1 MLADRSQQKEL
12 ADLLSQIIGEDIH
25 ENRVSHKFLFITVLV
40 TLLLGVMYADG
51 QATES
56 EKEHIKQVIR
66 EFIPPKSYVGQ
77 LIKPIF
83 AGVKANKS
91 YTNAKIIS
99 SLVNGFTDSEK
110 LLVISLCHE
119 IAAVDGEVA
128 AKEDKYIRGIAK
140 ILNIDNRHL
149 SYVLGDSAQQGTDS
163 EALSDIRQL
172 LDPHHFQN
180 LDPALMRAADILRAK
195 LPDQSENQTSGTE
208 RKLSY
213 QQLSEFQQRR
223 NQLSALVNELHQLI
237 EQGIEQDI
245 LSAELKEQTAQAY
258 KKIRSQR
265 FRLAVVGEFS
275 QGKSTVLNALLG
287 EEIQPVRAI
296 PCSGTVTVLKHGE
309 ERRVICRYSDRPE
322 EEVPIDQYQ
331 ELASISQ
338 DAALSNIANEL
349 SKSTL
354 QEIVFEHPGLD
365 LCRHQVEI
373 VDSPGLNEHPDRTA
387 ITHQLLKDTDAAI
400 FLANASRPFT
410 QGEIELLD
418 SLRQQLQGGAANQ
431 PADNLFVLVNFMD
444 LLQRKQDREH
454 VKLRASNCLHGET
467 PLITGTNRLHFIS
480 AQAALNAM
488 LEGDDNEYLHSF
500 RDFVQAIQVFLTQ
513 ERGALVMRQSN
524 EQVTQLIQKARIE
537 LKQSTQLLDG
547 EIAFSESEKH
557 QIIEQMGMASGRDV
571 QLCILRNRCIDDA
584 LEAISEAWG
593 EWLSGIADRLA
604 AKSVH
609 WESGFDEKEKILRD
623 YAGQFSRDCS
633 NDLDN
638 WLESV
643 VKRKILLPRIRE
655 LDQIISENLEAIY
668 QDLKSIDSNSGS
680 NLSEQFNLSLSQFG
694 VDMRFGSNLN
704 ANAIE
709 DEDDSLG
716 LFFAGGG
723 IVGGGLAILGFSF
736 FPILLAGAATGAI
749 VGWLFGT
756 DPEELKQ
763 KMKQEVYI
771 KGIEKLQE
779 SLDQIGEKI
788 AESSIQALEART
800 DRSSQAIREAIS
812 ILDQILKQQEI
823 AHQKTVSSNSEK
835 KEFIRIKMTELVDIE
850 SRIQSLLSSFNR

>member
-1 MLADRSQQKEL
+1 MLSEQSQQKEL
-12 ADLLSQIIGEDIH
+12 AVLLSQIIGEDIH

-40 TLLLGVMYADG
+40 MLLLGVMYADG
-51 QATES
+51 QTTES
-56 EKEHIKQVIR
+56 EKEHIKRVLR
-66 EFIPPKSYVGQ
+66 EFIPPNSYVGQ

-91 YTNAKIIS
+91 YTNARIIS
-99 SLVNGFTDSEK
+99 KLVNSFTESEN
-110 LLVISLCHE
+110 LLILSLCHE
-119 IAAVDGEVA
+119 IAAIDGEVA
-128 AKEDKYIRGIAK
+128 AQEDKYIRGIAQ
-140 ILNIDNRHL
+140 ILKVDNRYL
-149 SYVLGDSAQQGTDS
+149 SYVLGDSDNQGTDS
-163 EALSDIRQL
+163 EILSDIRQL

-180 LDPALMRAADILRAK
+180 LDPALMRAADLLRAK
-195 LPDQSENQTSGTE
+195 LPDPSENQGSGIE
-208 RKLSY
+208 QRLSY
-213 QQLSEFQQRR
+213 QKLGEFQQRR
-223 NQLSALVNELHQLI
+223 NQLSALVYKLLQLI
-237 EQGIEQDI
+237 EQGIEQGA
-245 LSAELKEQTAQAY
+245 LSEELKVQADQTY
-258 KKIRSQR
+258 KKIGSQR

-275 QGKSTVLNALLG
+275 QGKSTLLNALLG

-296 PCSGTVTVLKHGE
+296 PCSGTVTVLKYGKE
-309 ERRVICRYSDRPE
+309 QRVICRYSDRPE

-338 DAALSNIANEL
+338 DAALSNIADEL

-354 QEIVFEHPGLD
+354 QEIVFEHPGLE

-373 VDSPGLNEHPDRTA
+373 VDSPGLNEHPARTA
-387 ITHQLLKDTDAAI
+387 ITHQLLKDIDAAI

-418 SLRQQLQGGAANQ
+418 SLRQQLRGDDTNQ
-431 PADNLFVLVNFMD
+431 PTENLFVLVNFMD
-444 LLQRKQDREH
+444 LLRRQQDREH
-454 VKLRASNCLHGET
+454 VKLRAHNCLYGET
-467 PLITGTNRLHFIS
+467 PLIAGQNRLHFIS
-480 AQAALNAM
+480 AQAALDAM

-500 RDFVQAIQVFLTQ
+500 KDFVQAIQVFLTK
-513 ERGALVMRQSN
+513 ERGALVMHRFK
-524 EQVTQLIQKARIE
+524 ERVMLLIQKTRIE
-537 LKQSTQLLDG
+537 LKQSTQILDG
-547 EIAFSESEKH
+547 EIAFSESEKRN
-557 QIIEQMGMASGRDV
+557 IIEQMGIASGREV
-571 QLCILRNRCIDDA
+571 KLRIIHNQCIEDA
-584 LEAISEAWG
+584 IEAISEAW
-593 EWLSGIADRLA
+593 EKWLGGIAERLA
-604 AKSVH
+604 AKSVY
-609 WESGFDEKEKILRD
+609 WQSGFDEKEKILQD

-643 VKRKILLPRIRE
+643 VKREILLPGIRA

-668 QDLKSIDSNSGS
+668 QDLKSIDSTSGS

-694 VDMRFGSNLN
+694 VDIRFSSSLN

-716 LFFAGGG
+716 LLFAGSG
-723 IVGGGLAILGFSF
+723 IIGGGLAILGFSF

-749 VGWLFGT
+749 IGWLFGT

-763 KMKQEVYI
+763 NMKQEVYT

-779 SLDQIGEKI
+779 SLDQIWEKI

-800 DRSSQAIREAIS
+800 DKSLQAIREAIA
-812 ILDQILKQQEI
+812 ILDRILKQQEI

-835 KEFIRIKMTELVDIE
+835 KEFIRLKMAELDDIE
-850 SRIQSLLSSFNR
+850 SSIQSLFV